1 MRTKVLILGLGV
13 LGTCLAQMPV
23 EVVRV
28 EARAQQRTIALPGE
42 FEPYQAVDIHA
53 RVTGFVEAVHVD
65 RGSVVKE
72 GDLLATL
79 SAPELTAQRLAAEAK
94 AEAARAGSA
103 GAGARLASARS
114 TFARMQA
121 ASKTPGAV
129 AGNELLLAEKEVE
142 AAEAE
147 VRAVE
152 SSIRAAEASVA
163 ALKEMEAYLRVTAP
177 FAGVIT
183 RREVHPGAL
192 VGPSGAGSQTAM
204 FRLEQNQRL
213 RLVVAVPEVDVG
225 GIADRA
231 RVAFTVPAWPGR
243 TFTGVLARVA
253 HSMDPKTRSMAVE
266 LDVDNP
272 QGRLAP
278 GMYPT
283 VMWPVRKA
291 APALVVP
298 ATAVVTTTERT
309 FVVRVRDGMLEW
321 VTVAKGP
328 AAGTHVEVR
337 GALKAGDLVVM
348 RATDE
353 LRAGTR
359 VAAKEA
365 QPRSRS

>member
-1 MRTKVLILGLGV
+1 MRINGWILGLCA
-13 LGTCLAQMPV
+13 LGTAFGQMPV

-28 EARAQQRTIALPGE
+28 EAKPSRRTISLPGE
-42 FEPYQAVDIHA
+42 FSPYQAVDIHA
-53 RVTGFVEAVHVD
+53 RVTGFVETVRVD

-79 SAPELTAQRLAAEAK
+79 AAPELIAQRLAAEAK
-94 AEAARAGSA
+94 AESAKAERAGA
-103 GAGARLASARS
+103 QARLVSSRS
-114 TFARMQA
+114 TFERLRA
-121 ASKTPGAV
+121 ASQTPGAV
-129 AGNELLLAEKEVE
+129 AGNELVLAEKAVE
-142 AAEAE
+142 ATEAQ
-147 VRAVE
+147 VQAVE

-183 RREVHPGAL
+183 ERHVHPGAL
-192 VGPSGAGSQTAM
+192 AGPSGPGSQTPM
-204 FRLEQNQRL
+204 FRLEQNERL

-225 GIADRA
+225 GIARGA
-231 RVAFTVPAWPGR
+231 RVAFTAPAWPGQ
-243 TFTGVLARVA
+243 TFSGVLARVA
-253 HSMDPKTRSMAVE
+253 QSMDPKTRSMAVE
-266 LDVDNP
+266 LDVANP

-298 ATAVVTTTERT
+298 AAAVVTTTERT
-309 FVVRVRDGMLEW
+309 FVVRVRDGILEW
-321 VTVAKGP
+321 VTVVKGP
-328 AAGTHVEVR
+328 AAGGEVEVR
-337 GALKAGDLVVM
+337 GPLQAGDWVVA

-359 VAAKEA
+359 VAVKETQPAKT
-365 QPRSRS
+365 S